1 MIKLVFLA
9 NLAATFFMI
18 GLIWFVQVV
27 HYPLFDRVG
36 REGFTAYEMAH
47 SQLTSLV
54 VIPPMLIELVTTG
67 LLLIARPVG
76 MRYWEALA
84 GTVLLVVVWGSTFF
98 LQVPRHGELALGFD
112 PAAQSALVA
121 TNWIR
126 TVAWS
131 LRGVLLISVTSRLI
145 GQGGD

>member
-9 NLAATFFMI
+9 NLASTLIMV

-36 REGFTAYEMAH
+36 RDGFMAYEMAH

-54 VIPPMLIELVTTG
+54 VIPPMLIELMTSG
-67 LLLIARPVG
+67 LLFIARPAG
-76 MRYWEALA
+76 MRMWEAIV
-84 GTVLLVVVWGSTFF
+84 GTVLLAIVWGSTFF

-112 PAAQSALVA
+112 QAAQTALVT

-126 TVAWS
+126 TIAWS
-131 LRGVLLISVTSRLI
+131 LRGMLLISVTSRLI
-145 GQGGD
+145 SRAID